1 MGSQKIPSAAALG
14 PMVLRVPGADVLSHS
29 SGPFTAQIC
38 CVPVCCAPVKLF
50 LRLLHAAVCALPA
63 LFAAKFYIQGLSH
76 APRKPSGL
84 AAHHK

>member
-14 PMVLRVPGADVLSHS
+14 PMVLRVPGADVNGPELWLS
-29 SGPFTAQIC
+29 TAQIC

-63 LFAAKFYIQGLSH
+63 LFAAKFYIQGLSL